1 MSAIQP
7 KTPETLTIAALQKH
21 TADICRYFEWD
32 KLGDDQTF
40 LLFIEEVGE
49 LANAIR
55 KIRRLAE
62 DKAKAGA
69 TEQERRDLLSEEM
82 ADVLSYL
89 ADLANRYGVDLEKA
103 YRDKTDHNFS
113 REWNK

>member
-1 MSAIQP
+1 MTKPRPQ
-7 KTPETLTIAALQKH
+7 TPDILTISALQKH
-21 TADICRYFEWD
+21 TQEICRYFEWD
-32 KLGDDQTF
+32 SIGDDKTF

-55 KIRRLAE
+55 KMTRLAE
-62 DKAKAGA
+62 DKAKASE
-69 TEQERRDLLSEEM
+69 TEQERRDLLAEEM